1 MYLFQINICGK
12 SRRMKSI
19 RYVAESELAKIAK
32 EARENAGKTRA
43 EAARDMGI
51 KQPSIF
57 HAEESPEQS
66 FTKLRCRMIEAY
78 SDFKVSGPLFKLE
91 PKR

>member
-1 MYLFQINICGK
+1 MKERFATEQELAALAKKFRIAAGK
-12 SRRMKSI
+12 SR
-19 RYVAESELAKIAK
+19 AD
-32 EARENAGKTRA
+32 
-43 EAARDMGI
+43 AARDMGV

-78 SDFKVSGPLFKLE
+78 ANLKVSGPIFRLE
-91 PKR
+91 PK